1 MISNS
6 SSEIDNSSMIKD
18 INSISESGKTSN
30 IESRKMLSNSNL
42 CYSEDKNIPSNN
54 TSQLPMNNSVNNNI
68 PSIKEE
74 NSSADKKEE
83 EEEGVFS
90 RIFSYIKNNL
100 NPWKIEE
107 EEVIDAHGFKC
118 KRPKTKIPLRKKKDT
133 YEDEIQKAGGESMS
147 YASQHSGF
155 GHIFL

>member
-18 INSISESGKTSN
+18 TNTISDKTSN

-54 TSQLPMNNSVNNNI
+54 TSQLPMINSVNNNI

-74 NSSADKKEE
+74 NSSTDKKE

-118 KRPKTKIPLRKKKDT
+118 KRPKTKIPLRKKKDS

>member
-54 TSQLPMNNSVNNNI
+54 TSQLPMINTVNNNI

-118 KRPKTKIPLRKKKDT
+118 KRPKTKIPLRKKGDS
-133 YEDEIQKAGGESMS
+133 YEEEIKKTGGESLS
-147 YASQHSGF
+147 YATQYSGF
-155 GHIFL
+155 GKLFL

>member
-42 CYSEDKNIPSNN
+42 CYSEDK
-54 TSQLPMNNSVNNNI
+54 NI

>member
-1 MISNS
+1 MISNTGT
-6 SSEIDNSSMIKD
+6 EIDNSETLNGSLNLIRD
-18 INSISESGKTSN
+18 NDQTSSIHTSN
-30 IESRKMLSNSNL
+30 IFSNPPVSECQQKCAPSKRDLSS
-42 CYSEDKNIPSNN
+42 SH
-54 TSQLPMNNSVNNNI
+54 LPMNSNNI
-68 PSIKEE
+68 SSEE
-74 NSSADKKEE
+74 TKK
-83 EEEGVFS
+83 EEGVFT
-90 RIFSYIKNNL
+90 RMFNYIKNNL

>member
-83 EEEGVFS
+83 EEGVFS

-118 KRPKTKIPLRKKKDT
+118 KRPKTKIPLRKKGDI
-133 YEDEIQKAGGESMS
+133 YEEEIKKTGGESLS
-147 YASQHSGF
+147 YATQYSGF
-155 GHIFL
+155 GKLFL

>member
-6 SSEIDNSSMIKD
+6 SSEINNSSMIKD

-42 CYSEDKNIPSNN
+42 YYSEDKNIPSNN
-54 TSQLPMNNSVNNNI
+54 TSQLPMNSSVNNNI

-74 NSSADKKEE
+74 NSSTDKKE

-90 RIFSYIKNNL
+90 RIFNYIKNNL

-118 KRPKTKIPLRKKKDT
+118 KRPKTKIPLRKKKDS

>member
-1 MISNS
+1 MIS
-6 SSEIDNSSMIKD
+6 EYDNNLTTNDLNTITGTKLASPSA
-18 INSISESGKTSN
+18 SI
-30 IESRKMLSNSNL
+30 LSNNEQKS
-42 CYSEDKNIPSNN
+42 
-54 TSQLPMNNSVNNNI
+54 SQ
-68 PSIKEE
+68 E
-74 NSSADKKEE
+74 NSSKEKD
-83 EEEGVFS
+83 G
-90 RIFSYIKNNL
+90 IFTKMFNYIKNNW

>member
-18 INSISESGKTSN
+18 TNTISDKTSN

-74 NSSADKKEE
+74 NSSTDKKE

-118 KRPKTKIPLRKKKDT
+118 KRPKTKIPLRKKKDS

>member
-42 CYSEDKNIPSNN
+42 YYSEDKNIPSNN
-54 TSQLPMNNSVNNNI
+54 TSQLPMNSSVNNNI

-74 NSSADKKEE
+74 NSSTDKK

-90 RIFSYIKNNL
+90 RIFNYIKNNL

-118 KRPKTKIPLRKKKDT
+118 KRPKTKIPLRKKKDS